1 MHETAA
7 HILVSGRRLMT
18 RASSERADAVM
29 KDCSAGLVDTLASR
43 LASRLVLCVSD
54 VGDVAAGVADHN
66 D

>member
-1 MHETAA
+1 MHETTA

-18 RASSERADAVM
+18 GAFSERADAVM
-29 KDCSAGLVDTLASR
+29 KDCSAGLVDA
-43 LASRLVLCVSD
+43 LASRLVLCDSD

>member
-29 KDCSAGLVDTLASR
+29 KDCSAGLVDTLASG
-43 LASRLVLCVSD
+43 LP
-54 VGDVAAGVADHN
+54 AGSV
-66 D
+66 